1 MDNKIERMKM
11 VKAMEFIARQVNNE
25 EIFDAWLMDGVP
37 DGDIEYGDLNVTG
50 NDVDGYY
57 CGGDGWEQD
66 EADKHFAELMDSF
79 MWVMKEAWKDGG
91 LYCGEV
97 CGGERPHKD

>member
-1 MDNKIERMKM
+1 MEKNIERMKM

-25 EIFDAWLMDGVP
+25 EIFNAWLTDGVP
-37 DGDIEYGDLNVTG
+37 DGDIEYGDL
-50 NDVDGYY
+50 DVKDIDGYY
-57 CGGDGWEQD
+57 YGGDGWSQA
-66 EADKHFAELMDSF
+66 EADVNFSELMDAF

>member
-1 MDNKIERMKM
+1 MEKNIERMKM

-25 EIFDAWLMDGVP
+25 EIFNVWLSDGVG
-37 DGDIEYGDLNVTG
+37 DGEIEYGDMNVT
-50 NDVDGYY
+50 DVEGYY
-57 CGGDGWEQD
+57 CGGDGWKQD
-66 EADKHFAELMDSF
+66 EADKHFADLMDTF

>member
-1 MDNKIERMKM
+1 MNKNIERMKM

-25 EIFDAWLMDGVP
+25 EIFNAWLMDGVP
-37 DGDIEYGDLNVTG
+37 DGDIEYGDL
-50 NDVDGYY
+50 DVKDIDGYY
-57 CGGDGWEQD
+57 CGDDVWARD

-91 LYCGEV
+91 LYCGDV
-97 CGGERPHKD
+97 CGGEKPHKD

>member
-25 EIFDAWLMDGVP
+25 DVFSAWLMDGVA
-37 DGDIEYGDLNVTG
+37 DGDIEYGDL
-50 NDVDGYY
+50 DVKEIDGYY
-57 CGGDGWEQD
+57 CGGDGWSQG
-66 EADKHFAELMDSF
+66 EADENFAELMDSF

-91 LYCGEV
+91 LYCGGI
-97 CGGERPHKD
+97 CGGERPRND

>member
-1 MDNKIERMKM
+1 MEKNIERMKM

-25 EIFDAWLMDGVP
+25 EIFEAWLTDGIP
-37 DGDIEYGDLNVTG
+37 DGDIEYGDFDVK
-50 NDVDGYY
+50 DVDDYY
-57 CGGDGWEQD
+57 CGGSWWNEA
-66 EADKHFAELMDSF
+66 EADKHFGELMDTF

>member
-1 MDNKIERMKM
+1 MEKNIERMKM

-25 EIFDAWLMDGVP
+25 EIFNAWLMDGVP
-37 DGDIEYGDLNVTG
+37 DGDIEYGDF
-50 NDVDGYY
+50 DVKDIDGFY
-57 CGGDGWEQD
+57 CGGDGWSQA
-66 EADKHFAELMDSF
+66 EADENFSELMDAF

-97 CGGERPHKD
+97 CGGEKPHKD